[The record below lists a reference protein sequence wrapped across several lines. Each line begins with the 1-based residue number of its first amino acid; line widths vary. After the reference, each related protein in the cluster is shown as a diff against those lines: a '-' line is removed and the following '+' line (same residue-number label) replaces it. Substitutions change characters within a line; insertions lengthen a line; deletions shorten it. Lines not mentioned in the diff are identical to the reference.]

1 MAGAFIKK
9 WPPEKE
15 PVIPWLRVDEEILRL
30 REITMLGRVGRV
42 GRVTYAKPNP
52 PLWEGPEDVPCTSPI
67 RHTVVRVHMKTFAI
81 VLFCVP
87 DLRVGDAVVQMN
99 N

>member
-15 PVIPWLRVDEEILRL
+15 PVIPWLRVDEKILRL
-30 REITMLGRVGRV
+30 RKITML

-67 RHTVVRVHMKTFAI
+67 RHTIVRGAPAHMKSFAI
-81 VLFCVP
+81 VLFRVP
-87 DLRVGDAVVQMN
+87 DLRVGECGCSN
-99 N
+99 G